1 MTPSARLA
9 ALVEL
14 FNECDA
20 TRRGPADRVV
30 TAYFRARRYAGSKDR
45 RWISDLFYEI
55 QRKRGFLDDVI
66 SQHDLAPSFVT
77 RSVAALFHLRDVPA
91 ADLEPVYLSG
101 PHGVTLPDEVTV
113 SALAGLATYDAPAV
127 PVSNFSNWIAE
138 KLYAQYPDNIQSIEA
153 AYLETA
159 PITLRVNSLK
169 ADRQD
174 VLTAF
179 AGEGIEAVASEAS
192 PLAVQLSSR
201 VNLGQHELFKSGWVE
216 PQDEAAQIA
225 ALLADVRPGMAVM
238 DYCAGGGGKTLAL
251 GAEMDNDGAILAF
264 DVDSRR
270 LGDVMP
276 RSIRAGLDIVSAM
289 ALNSSD
295 IDLGALR
302 QGYDRVFVDAPCS
315 GSGTWRRQPDQKWHF
330 HQERFGDLLNI
341 QSRILTKSA
350 EFVKPGGRLIY
361 ATCSILEDENQQQIA
376 RFLEEH
382 DEFHLMPL
390 DDVVTDKGLKLPKR
404 ALNDG
409 MLTLTPDLIGSDGF
423 FAAAL
428 VRG

>member
-20 TRRGPADRVV
+20 TRGPAERVV

-66 SQHDLAPSFVT
+66 RQNGLESDWVA
-77 RSVAALFHLRDVPA
+77 RSVTALFHLRDVPA
-91 ADLEPVYLSG
+91 EDLEPVYLSG
-101 PHGVTLPDEVTV
+101 PHAVPLPEGLALDQLQN
-113 SALAGLATYDAPAV
+113 LAGYGAPAV
-127 PVSNFSNWIAE
+127 PATNFSTWIAE
-138 KLYAQYPDNIQSIEA
+138 KLYAQYPDTIQDIEA

-159 PITLRVNSLK
+159 PVTLRVNRLK
-169 ADRQD
+169 ADRD
-174 VLTAF
+174 EVLEILAE
-179 AGEGIEAVASEAS
+179 EGIEARPSAHS
-192 PLAVQLSSR
+192 PNAVLLSGR
-201 VNLGQHELFKSGWVE
+201 VNLGQQSLFKSGWVE
-216 PQDEAAQIA
+216 LQDEAAQIA
-225 ALLADVRPGMAVM
+225 ALLADARPGMSVM

-251 GAEMDNDGAILAF
+251 GAEMENDGVILAF

-289 ALNSSD
+289 ALNSNE

-302 QGYDRVFVDAPCS
+302 EGYDRVFVDAPCS

-330 HQERFGDLLNI
+330 HEERFGDLLNI
-341 QSRILTKSA
+341 QSRIL
-350 EFVKPGGRLIY
+350 E
-361 ATCSILEDENQQQIA
+361 
-376 RFLEEH
+376 
-382 DEFHLMPL
+382 
-390 DDVVTDKGLKLPKR
+390 
-404 ALNDG
+404 
-409 MLTLTPDLIGSDGF
+409 
-423 FAAAL
+423 
-428 VRG
+428 

>member
-14 FNECDA
+14 FNECDS
-20 TRRGPADRVV
+20 TRGPADRIV

-66 SQHDLAPSFVT
+66 RQNGLEQNWVT
-77 RSVAALFHLRDVPA
+77 RSVAAIVHLRDIPVE
-91 ADLEPVYLSG
+91 DLEPQFLSG
-101 PHGVTLPDEVTV
+101 PHAIQLPDDISLE
-113 SALAGLATYDAPAV
+113 ALKKLAAYEAPAV
-127 PVSNFSNWIAE
+127 LVTNFSAWIAE
-138 KLYAQYPDNIQSIEA
+138 KLYAQYPDTIQDIEA
-153 AYLETA
+153 AYLDTA
-159 PITLRVNSLK
+159 PVTLRVNTLK
-169 ADRQD
+169 ADREE
-174 VLTAF
+174 VLEILSE
-179 AGEGIEAVASEAS
+179 EGIEATASAHS
-192 PLAVQLSSR
+192 PNAIHLSGR
-201 VNLGQHELFKSGWVE
+201 VNLGQHSLFKSGWVE

-225 ALLADVRPGMAVM
+225 AVLADARSGMSVM

-251 GAEMDNDGAILAF
+251 GAEMENEGAILAF

-276 RSIRAGLDIVSAM
+276 RSIRAGLDIVSGM
-289 ALNSSD
+289 ALNSNE

-330 HQERFGDLLNI
+330 HEERFGDLLNI
-341 QSRILTKSA
+341 QMRILQKSA

-361 ATCSILEDENQQQIA
+361 ATCSILEEENQQQIA

-382 DEFHLMPL
+382 DDFRFLPL
-390 DDVVTDKGLKLPKR
+390 TDVVTEKGLTLPES
-404 ALNDG
+404 ALNQG
-409 MLTLTPDLIGSDGF
+409 MLTLTPDMIGSDGF
-423 FAAAL
+423 FAVAL
-428 VRG
+428 VRI